1 MKVTIKDSVLR
12 QAAAEGMDA
21 FLAAVVQAV
30 KQTAGG
36 ELTAESMQQLTADQ
50 ITLWGYDIL
59 HEEVM
64 DGGFIQLIYN
74 GYGPFFFDNPFAKAM
89 RLWGLNEFSKVLY
102 KAKNLY
108 DERKDDLTRER
119 TDEEFMALFENN
131 EEFDELDDYF
141 VENEEDITAAVAC
154 YVDDH
159 LDSFVEVEAD
169 LKTYDFFSHAN
180 ADTRGLCSSHGSRF
194 IPILKQ
200 PTHE

>member
-159 LDSFVEVEAD
+159 LDSFVEMEAD
-169 LKTYDFFSHAN
+169 
-180 ADTRGLCSSHGSRF
+180 
-194 IPILKQ
+194 
-200 PTHE
+200 

>member
-12 QAAAEGMDA
+12 KAAAEGMDA

-169 LKTYDFFSHAN
+169 
-180 ADTRGLCSSHGSRF
+180 
-194 IPILKQ
+194 
-200 PTHE
+200 

>member
-108 DERKDDLTRER
+108 DERKDDLTRKR

-169 LKTYDFFSHAN
+169 
-180 ADTRGLCSSHGSRF
+180 
-194 IPILKQ
+194 
-200 PTHE
+200 

>member
-12 QAAAEGMDA
+12 QAATEGMDA

-141 VENEEDITAAVAC
+141 VENEEDITAAVVC

-169 LKTYDFFSHAN
+169 
-180 ADTRGLCSSHGSRF
+180 
-194 IPILKQ
+194 
-200 PTHE
+200 

>member
-1 MKVTIKDSVLR
+1 MR

-36 ELTAESMQQLTADQ
+36 ELTAESMQKLTADQ

-108 DERKDDLTRER
+108 DERKEDLTRER

-169 LKTYDFFSHAN
+169 
-180 ADTRGLCSSHGSRF
+180 
-194 IPILKQ
+194 
-200 PTHE
+200 

>member
-108 DERKDDLTRER
+108 DERKDDLTGER

-169 LKTYDFFSHAN
+169 
-180 ADTRGLCSSHGSRF
+180 
-194 IPILKQ
+194 
-200 PTHE
+200 

>member
-1 MKVTIKDSVLR
+1 MR

-108 DERKDDLTRER
+108 DERKEDLTRER

-169 LKTYDFFSHAN
+169 
-180 ADTRGLCSSHGSRF
+180 
-194 IPILKQ
+194 
-200 PTHE
+200 

>member
-12 QAAAEGMDA
+12 QAAADGMDA

-169 LKTYDFFSHAN
+169 
-180 ADTRGLCSSHGSRF
+180 
-194 IPILKQ
+194 
-200 PTHE
+200 

>member
-1 MKVTIKDSVLR
+1 MKATIKDSVLR

-108 DERKDDLTRER
+108 DERKEDLTRER

-169 LKTYDFFSHAN
+169 
-180 ADTRGLCSSHGSRF
+180 
-194 IPILKQ
+194 
-200 PTHE
+200 

>member
-12 QAAAEGMDA
+12 QAATEGMDA

-119 TDEEFMALFENN
+119 TDEEFMTLFENN

-169 LKTYDFFSHAN
+169 
-180 ADTRGLCSSHGSRF
+180 
-194 IPILKQ
+194 
-200 PTHE
+200 

>member
-30 KQTAGG
+30 KQTTGG

-169 LKTYDFFSHAN
+169 
-180 ADTRGLCSSHGSRF
+180 
-194 IPILKQ
+194 
-200 PTHE
+200 

>member
-36 ELTAESMQQLTADQ
+36 ELTAESMQKLTADQ

-108 DERKDDLTRER
+108 DERKEDLTRER

-169 LKTYDFFSHAN
+169 
-180 ADTRGLCSSHGSRF
+180 
-194 IPILKQ
+194 
-200 PTHE
+200 

>member
-108 DERKDDLTRER
+108 DERKNDLTRER

-169 LKTYDFFSHAN
+169 
-180 ADTRGLCSSHGSRF
+180 
-194 IPILKQ
+194 
-200 PTHE
+200 

>member
-1 MKVTIKDSVLR
+1 MR

-119 TDEEFMALFENN
+119 TDEEFMVLFENN

-169 LKTYDFFSHAN
+169 
-180 ADTRGLCSSHGSRF
+180 
-194 IPILKQ
+194 
-200 PTHE
+200 

>member
-1 MKVTIKDSVLR
+1 MR

-36 ELTAESMQQLTADQ
+36 ELTAESMQKLTADQ

-169 LKTYDFFSHAN
+169 
-180 ADTRGLCSSHGSRF
+180 
-194 IPILKQ
+194 
-200 PTHE
+200 

>member
-12 QAAAEGMDA
+12 QAATEGMDA

-36 ELTAESMQQLTADQ
+36 ELTAESMQQLTADP

-169 LKTYDFFSHAN
+169 
-180 ADTRGLCSSHGSRF
+180 
-194 IPILKQ
+194 
-200 PTHE
+200 

>member
-131 EEFDELDDYF
+131 EEFDEMDDYF

-169 LKTYDFFSHAN
+169 
-180 ADTRGLCSSHGSRF
+180 
-194 IPILKQ
+194 
-200 PTHE
+200 

>member
-12 QAAAEGMDA
+12 QAASEGMDA
-21 FLAAVVQAV
+21 FLGAVVQAV

-36 ELTAESMQQLTADQ
+36 ELNAESMQQLTAEQ

-89 RLWGLNEFSKVLY
+89 RLWGLNDFSKILY

-141 VENEEDITAAVAC
+141 VEHEEDITAAVAC

-159 LDSFVEVEAD
+159 LDSFVEIETD
-169 LKTYDFFSHAN
+169 
-180 ADTRGLCSSHGSRF
+180 
-194 IPILKQ
+194 
-200 PTHE
+200 

>member
-64 DGGFIQLIYN
+64 DGGFIQVIYN

-169 LKTYDFFSHAN
+169 
-180 ADTRGLCSSHGSRF
+180 
-194 IPILKQ
+194 
-200 PTHE
+200 

>member
-12 QAAAEGMDA
+12 QAATEGMDA

-169 LKTYDFFSHAN
+169 
-180 ADTRGLCSSHGSRF
+180 
-194 IPILKQ
+194 
-200 PTHE
+200 

>member
-1 MKVTIKDSVLR
+1 MKATIKDFVLR

-169 LKTYDFFSHAN
+169 
-180 ADTRGLCSSHGSRF
+180 
-194 IPILKQ
+194 
-200 PTHE
+200 

>member
-119 TDEEFMALFENN
+119 TDEGFMALFENN

-169 LKTYDFFSHAN
+169 
-180 ADTRGLCSSHGSRF
+180 
-194 IPILKQ
+194 
-200 PTHE
+200 

>member
-64 DGGFIQLIYN
+64 NGGFIQLIYN

-169 LKTYDFFSHAN
+169 
-180 ADTRGLCSSHGSRF
+180 
-194 IPILKQ
+194 
-200 PTHE
+200 

>member
-1 MKVTIKDSVLR
+1 MTSMKVTIKDSVLR

-169 LKTYDFFSHAN
+169 
-180 ADTRGLCSSHGSRF
+180 
-194 IPILKQ
+194 
-200 PTHE
+200 

>member
-1 MKVTIKDSVLR
+1 MR

-89 RLWGLNEFSKVLY
+89 RLWGAKEFSKLVY
-102 KAKNLY
+102 SGRKFFEENQKA
-108 DERKDDLTRER
+108 LTRECS
-119 TDEEFMALFENN
+119 DEEFMAIYENYP
-131 EEFDELDDYF
+131 EADDLDDEF
-141 VENEEDITAAVAC
+141 IIMEEEVTETVAR
-154 YVDDH
+154 YIDEHIQD
-159 LDSFVEVEAD
+159 FAEIEV
-169 LKTYDFFSHAN
+169 
-180 ADTRGLCSSHGSRF
+180 
-194 IPILKQ
+194 
-200 PTHE
+200 

>member
-12 QAAAEGMDA
+12 QAVAEGMDA

-169 LKTYDFFSHAN
+169 
-180 ADTRGLCSSHGSRF
+180 
-194 IPILKQ
+194 
-200 PTHE
+200 

>member
-1 MKVTIKDSVLR
+1 MR

-89 RLWGLNEFSKVLY
+89 RLWGVNEFSKVLY

-169 LKTYDFFSHAN
+169 
-180 ADTRGLCSSHGSRF
+180 
-194 IPILKQ
+194 
-200 PTHE
+200 

>member
-21 FLAAVVQAV
+21 FLATVVQAV

-169 LKTYDFFSHAN
+169 
-180 ADTRGLCSSHGSRF
+180 
-194 IPILKQ
+194 
-200 PTHE
+200 

>member
-119 TDEEFMALFENN
+119 TDEEFMVLFENN

-169 LKTYDFFSHAN
+169 
-180 ADTRGLCSSHGSRF
+180 
-194 IPILKQ
+194 
-200 PTHE
+200 

>member
-119 TDEEFMALFENN
+119 TPDK
-131 EEFDELDDYF
+131 
-141 VENEEDITAAVAC
+141 
-154 YVDDH
+154 
-159 LDSFVEVEAD
+159 
-169 LKTYDFFSHAN
+169 LKA
-180 ADTRGLCSSHGSRF
+180 
-194 IPILKQ
+194 
-200 PTHE
+200 

>member
-64 DGGFIQLIYN
+64 DGGFIPLIYN

-169 LKTYDFFSHAN
+169 
-180 ADTRGLCSSHGSRF
+180 
-194 IPILKQ
+194 
-200 PTHE
+200 